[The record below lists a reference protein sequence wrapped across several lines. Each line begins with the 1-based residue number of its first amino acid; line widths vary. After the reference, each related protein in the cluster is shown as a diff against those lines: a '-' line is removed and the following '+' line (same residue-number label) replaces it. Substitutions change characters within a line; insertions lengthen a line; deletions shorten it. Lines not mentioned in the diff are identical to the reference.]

1 MNVLRRLFKIG
12 QAETHSA
19 IDKLEDPINMI
30 EQGLRDMRDNQDK
43 ALRALAEVKAMHIRR
58 SKDLKESETLEEDLQ
73 NKSVLLLKKSQQGEL
88 DTQEAENLV
97 KGNLKRK
104 AQVAQEIL
112 LIRDEVSNLE
122 KQVGTLE
129 QNLSRIKAGIQ
140 QWENELRTLKA
151 RIKVSSATEKIN
163 KQMTNMDSTGVVA
176 MLERMK
182 EKVVQDEALAEAYGE
197 MANANQSHDEKL
209 KKTLEDLT
217 VEDELAQLKK
227 QMGME

>member
-1 MNVLRRLFKIG
+1 M
-12 QAETHSA
+12 
-19 IDKLEDPINMI
+19 
-30 EQGLRDMRDNQDK
+30 
-43 ALRALAEVKAMHIRR
+43 EV
-58 SKDLKESETLEEDLQ
+58 DLQ

-88 DTQEAENLV
+88 ETQEAENLV

-122 KQVGTLE
+122 KQVATLE
-129 QNLSRIKAGIQ
+129 QNLGRIKAGIQ

-197 MANANQSHDEKL
+197 MANANQSHEEKL

>member
-1 MNVLRRLFKIG
+1 MNVLKRLFKIG

-58 SKDLKESETLEEDLQ
+58 SKDLKENEILEEDLQ

-88 DTQEAENLV
+88 ETQEAENLV